1 MEHNSTLIME
11 NTENKGKNDQEVTY
25 IELIWDSVEEFEDL
39 HSSPQFV
46 NFILKKSYNSI
57 TKAVENNLDKVE
69 LFNIFNMS
77 VIVELD
83 KCNYIPVLDNIVNY
97 FISIEDYEE
106 CNKIK
111 KLISKICKT

>member
-11 NTENKGKNDQEVTY
+11 NKKSKDKNEQEVTH
-25 IELIWDSVEEFEDL
+25 IELIWDSTDELDEL
-39 HSSPQFV
+39 YNSPQFV
-46 NFILKKSYNSI
+46 GFILKKSYSSI
-57 TKAVENNLDKVE
+57 TNAIKNNLDKVE

-83 KCNYIPVLDNIVNY
+83 KCNYILVLNKIIDY

-111 KLISKICKT
+111 KLISKI